1 MEDIQK
7 AIQAAIAER
16 RKHIA
21 DSFTNSAE
29 IREQEEAEERVR
41 KAAEAE
47 EVPEEEEVAGEEEET
62 EAEEESTEKSDIAY
76 ALNQGNIKVTKMGK
90 EIKDQVDSVI
100 MPELTS
106 KLAVQE
112 TRATEKL
119 KDCGNAPTHEPD
131 DYWTGGVKMDTGYS
145 VYNWDEMRWC
155 PEDGRL
161 YDTLSAS
168 DEAEKRGNCATSE
181 AEALARREYNEAVR
195 AICNIKTD
203 IRACGILKELKDG
216 TQYELTPQQVLAL
229 KF

>member
-7 AIQAAIAER
+7 AIQSAIAER

-29 IREQEEAEERVR
+29 IREQEEAEERIR
-41 KAAEAE
+41 KAA
-47 EVPEEEEVAGEEEET
+47 EEEEVA
-62 EAEEESTEKSDIAY
+62 AEEEGGETEKSDIAY

-90 EIKDQVDSVI
+90 EIRDQVDSVI

-112 TRATEKL
+112 TKAAEKL
-119 KDCGNAPTHEPD
+119 KDCGNAPTHEPE
-131 DYWTGGVKMDTGYS
+131 DYWTGGVKMDTGYN

-181 AEALARREYNEAVR
+181 AEATARREYNEAVR

-203 IRACGILKELKDG
+203 IRACGILKELKEG

>member
-21 DSFTNSAE
+21 DSFSNSAE
-29 IREQEEAEERVR
+29 IREQEEAEERIR
-41 KAAEAE
+41 KAAEE
-47 EVPEEEEVAGEEEET
+47 EETSEEEVVEEEET
-62 EAEEESTEKSDIAY
+62 EEEGENTEKSDISY
-76 ALNQGNIKVTKMGK
+76 ALNFGNIKVAKTGK

-100 MPELTS
+100 IPELTS

-112 TRATEKL
+112 TTATEKL

-131 DYWTGGVKMDTGYS
+131 DYWTGDVKMDVGYN
-145 VYNWDEMRWC
+145 VYNWEEMRWC

-161 YDTLSAS
+161 YDTFSAS
-168 DEAEKRGNCATSE
+168 DEAEKKGNCATSE

-195 AICNIKTD
+195 AICNIKVD

-216 TQYELTPQQVLAL
+216 VQYELTPKQVLAL